1 MDCWIHMVS
10 EWSFTQCFSWELETA
25 STLLREYWVWEKGV
39 SIKGRPCLST
49 ICFIHVQTEAITETH
64 HLITWIFLKS
74 FIPLWSSKWMKHKH
88 SCDTMSRYHQ
98 WDCHI
103 CGPLVTQISFTT
115 HDSFGQ
121 ENGHTAINEFNESNE
136 SYELQSTQLTIPINI

>member
-1 MDCWIHMVS
+1 
-10 EWSFTQCFSWELETA
+10 
-25 STLLREYWVWEKGV
+25 
-39 SIKGRPCLST
+39 
-49 ICFIHVQTEAITETH
+49 
-64 HLITWIFLKS
+64 
-74 FIPLWSSKWMKHKH
+74 
-88 SCDTMSRYHQ
+88 MSRYHR